1 MDSARLGRKQAGFTL
16 LEVLVAFVLLAMM
29 LGVILNLNS
38 RALDT
43 TARASDRQLAL
54 MLAQSELDRTLAE
67 RELQQGTRR
76 GRFEDERFE
85 WELEINRFEFPDSD
99 PGLDS
104 GAPEPYEILISVNWD
119 RNQSLTLR
127 TLRLVQTQ

>member
-1 MDSARLGRKQAGFTL
+1 MNNLRLTSEQRGFTL

-38 RALDT
+38 SAMDT

-54 MLAQSELDRTLAE
+54 MLAQSELDKALAE
-67 RELQQGTRR
+67 RELREGRWR

-85 WELEINRFEFPDSD
+85 WELVVSRFEFPDDDS
-99 PGLDS
+99 GLDR
-104 GAPEPYEILISVNWD
+104 GAPEPFEIVISVNWG
-119 RNQSLTLR
+119 RNQSLALN

>member
-1 MDSARLGRKQAGFTL
+1 MNSPWLKPEQQGFTL

-54 MLAQSELDRTLAE
+54 MLAQSELDRALAE
-67 RELQQGTRR
+67 RELSEGFWR

-85 WELEINRFEFPDSD
+85 WELEVSRFEFPDYD

-104 GAPEPYEILISVNWD
+104 GSAEPYEIKISVNWD
-119 RNQSLTLR
+119 RNQNLTLN